1 MNRGERVRVVAVP
14 DRDRSRRPDWL
25 DLLAGVAAVL
35 VIVLFVFS
43 LLSEWVLS
51 APGSPIATPI

>member
-1 MNRGERVRVVAVP
+1 MPDERR
-14 DRDRSRRPDWL
+14 RRPDWL
-25 DLLAGVAAVL
+25 DVLAGVAAIV

-43 LLSEWVLS
+43 FLHEWVIS

>member
-1 MNRGERVRVVAVP
+1 MP
-14 DRDRSRRPDWL
+14 DRRGRRPDWL

-35 VIVLFVFS
+35 VIVLFLFS

-51 APGSPIATPI
+51 APSPLANPI

>member
-1 MNRGERVRVVAVP
+1 
-14 DRDRSRRPDWL
+14 
-25 DLLAGVAAVL
+25 

-51 APGSPIATPI
+51 APGTPLANPI